1 MRTVLLSC
9 LLGAAAVAATRPHA
23 LPAWASAAA
32 LAAHFA
38 PADTAAVQGRVL
50 DRTGQGVVGA
60 TVLLKG
66 TKLGTS
72 TDANGRFLLRLPQ
85 GARKG
90 TLVVNMI
97 GYEPREVA
105 VRRGQQLDIRLAES
119 TQELKEVVI
128 GYGTGKSKP
137 LAGKVAG
144 VRSAPARS
152 RVKGE
157 RSRTADAQLS
167 GIDDVMG
174 NSMAEGIAPSVYY
187 QAPPAPE
194 TRESYAHQAENGF
207 QLVHKAPLS
216 TFSIDVDAA
225 SYANVRRYLS
235 EHAQLPPP
243 DAVRTEELVNY
254 FRYDYPQPADAPA
267 GLHLEQARCPWA
279 PAHQL
284 VLIGLQART
293 VPVEKLPPAN
303 LTFLIDVSG
312 SMQSEDKLPLV
323 KAGLRQLVQQLRPQ
337 DQVALVVYAGAAGL
351 VLPPTPGTRKSD
363 IVAALDRL
371 EAGGSTAGGAGLKLA
386 YATARQH
393 FNKEGN
399 NRVILCSDG
408 DFNVGESS
416 DDAMEHLITQERE
429 SGVFLSVL
437 GFGTG
442 NLQDSKMERLADK
455 GNGNYAYI
463 DQLGEA
469 RRVLVQ
475 QFGGT
480 LFTLAKD
487 VKLQVEFNPAKVQ
500 AYRLIGYEN
509 RLLADEDF
517 NNDRKDA
524 GELGAGQ
531 QVTALYEVVPV
542 GAPPVVDGLKYQP
555 TTQATTG
562 ASASELLTVKMRY
575 KQPQGL
581 TSSLLSRALPA
592 AAPADLARASDNLRW
607 AAAVAQMSLLLR
619 QSERRGAATWQSTVA
634 LARTAR
640 SKDDEGYRAECIRLM
655 ETAASLTPQPLTAG
669 KR

>member
-9 LLGAAAVAATRPHA
+9 LLGAAAVAATQSSS
-23 LPAWASAAA
+23 LN
-32 LAAHFA
+32 LAATA
-38 PADTAAVQGRVL
+38 GQYLRAAERDTLAVTGRIT
-50 DRTGQGVVGA
+50 DRATGQGIAGA

-66 TKLGTS
+66 TSVGVS
-72 TDANGRFLLRLPQ
+72 TEADGSFSLSFPANV
-85 GARKG
+85 RKG
-90 TLVVNMI
+90 TLVVSAV
-97 GYEPREVA
+97 GYVRQEVT
-105 VRRGQQLDIRLAES
+105 VRRGQQLNLALVADTKTMS
-119 TQELKEVVI
+119 EVVV
-128 GYGTGKSKP
+128 TGKAGRPAKAKRADEAKHADYEMVEALPNMAAPSAAP
-137 LAGKVAG
+137 LMGRVAG
-144 VRSAPARS
+144 VAVTPGYFPA
-152 RVKGE
+152 
-157 RSRTADAQLS
+157 Q
-167 GIDDVMG
+167 
-174 NSMAEGIAPSVYY
+174 
-187 QAPPAPE
+187 PE
-194 TRESYAHQAENGF
+194 NRESYAHKAENGF
-207 QLVHKAPLS
+207 QLVSKAPLS

-225 SYANVRRYLS
+225 SYSNVRRFLLQQG
-235 EHAQLPPP
+235 QLPPV

-254 FRYDYPQPADAPA
+254 FKYQYPQPSESAPA

-284 VLIGLQART
+284 VLVGMQART
-293 VPVEKLPPAN
+293 VATEKLPPAN
-303 LTFLIDVSG
+303 LVFLIDVSG
-312 SMQSEDKLPLV
+312 SMQSPDKLPLV
-323 KAGLRQLVQQLRPQ
+323 KAGLKQLVQQLRPQ
-337 DQVALVVYAGAAGL
+337 DQVSLVVYAGAAGL
-351 VLPPTPGTRKSD
+351 VLPPTPGTKKAD
-363 IVAALDRL
+363 IISALDRL

-393 FNKEGN
+393 LLKEGN

-463 DQLGEA
+463 DQLDEA

-517 NNDRKDA
+517 NNDKKDA

-555 TTQATTG
+555 AAQATTG
-562 ASASELLTVKMRY
+562 ASATELLTVKMRY
-575 KQPQGL
+575 KQPQGQ

-592 AAPADLARASDNLRW
+592 AAPANLAGASDNLRW

-619 QSERRGAATWQSTVA
+619 QSERRGEATWKSTVE

-640 SKDDEGYRAECIRLM
+640 GKDEDGYRAECIRMM
-655 ETAASLTPQPLTAG
+655 EAAASLTPEPQAFG
-669 KR
+669 SR

>member
-1 MRTVLLSC
+1 MRTVLYCS
-9 LLGAAAVAATRPHA
+9 LL
-23 LPAWASAAA
+23 AAA
-32 LAAHFA
+32 LGSTYTRPVAAQNPKTTRTAA
-38 PADTAAVQGRVL
+38 PIPTPARAVQGVVT
-50 DRTGQGVVGA
+50 DSVSGQPLPGA
-60 TVLLKG
+60 TVVLKG
-66 TKLGTS
+66 TSIGTS
-72 TDANGRFLLRLPQ
+72 TAADGTFRLPWP
-85 GARKG
+85 GRATRA
-90 TLVVNMI
+90 TLLINALGYSPTELTVRPGQRI
-97 GYEPREVA
+97 GVA
-105 VRRGQQLDIRLAES
+105 LAPA
-119 TQELKEVVI
+119 QNELKEVVV
-128 GYGTGKSKP
+128 TGVAPAIVRKDISYAAATVTQQS
-137 LAGKVAG
+137 LAGRLAG
-144 VRSAPARS
+144 VQIRGSRAPGKAKRSAAPAASGYFSKDEKAR
-152 RVKGE
+152 RRTEGE
-157 RSRTADAQLS
+157 
-167 GIDDVMG
+167 G
-174 NSMAEGIAPSVYY
+174 
-187 QAPPAPE
+187 
-194 TRESYAHQAENGF
+194 YAHQTENAF
-207 QLVHKAPLS
+207 QPVSKAPLS

-225 SYANVRRYLS
+225 SYSNVRRFLT
-235 EHAQLPPP
+235 EQAQLPPA

-254 FRYDYPQPADAPA
+254 FRYDYPQPAADAPA
-267 GLHLEQARCPWA
+267 ALHLEQARCPWA

-293 VPVEKLPPAN
+293 VPVENLPPAN
-303 LTFLIDVSG
+303 LVFLIDVSG

-323 KAGLRQLVQQLRPQ
+323 KAGLKQLVQQLRPQ
-337 DQVALVVYAGAAGL
+337 DQVALVVYAGAAGV
-351 VLPPTPGTRKSD
+351 VLPPTPGTRKGD
-363 IVAALDRL
+363 IVAALDKL
-371 EAGGSTAGGAGLKLA
+371 EAGGSTAGGEGLRLA

-399 NRVILCSDG
+399 NRVVLCTDG

-517 NNDRKDA
+517 NNDQKDA

-542 GAPPVVDGLKYQP
+542 GAPPVIDGLKYQP
-555 TTQATTG
+555 APQATAG
-562 ASASELLTVKMRY
+562 AAATELLTVKMRY
-575 KQPQGL
+575 KQPQGR
-581 TSSLLSRALPA
+581 TSSLLSQALPA
-592 AAPADLARASDNLRW
+592 AAPAALAGASTNLRW

-619 QSERRGAATWQSTVA
+619 QSERRGEATWQNTVE
-634 LARTAR
+634 LARAAR
-640 SKDDEGYRAECIRLM
+640 GKDDEGYRAECIRLM
-655 ETAASLTPQPLTAG
+655 ETAASLTPGAYG
-669 KR
+669 SR

>member
-9 LLGAAAVAATRPHA
+9 LLGAASVAAYQSSSLLPLSSAHRTYHA
-23 LPAWASAAA
+23 AGPDT
-32 LAAHFA
+32 LAV
-38 PADTAAVQGRVL
+38 TGRIT
-50 DRTGQGVVGA
+50 DRATGQGIPGV

-66 TKLGTS
+66 TTTGVTTQADGTFAL
-72 TDANGRFLLRLPQ
+72 TFPAQRR
-85 GARKG
+85 RG
-90 TLVVNMI
+90 TLVVSAV
-97 GYEPREVA
+97 GYQTQEVPA
-105 VRRGQQLDIRLAES
+105 RRGQQLNIGLSQDNRALS
-119 TQELKEVVI
+119 EVVVTGAPGRPSRI
-128 GYGTGKSKP
+128 LGKSKRAAEARQDAELSGLDEGSP
-137 LAGKVAG
+137 APSL
-144 VRSAPARS
+144 SAPAG
-152 RVKGE
+152 VVGYP
-157 RSRTADAQLS
+157 A
-167 GIDDVMG
+167 
-174 NSMAEGIAPSVYY
+174 YY
-187 QAPPAPE
+187 QAPP
-194 TRESYAHQAENGF
+194 ESRDAYAHQVENGF
-207 QLVHKAPLS
+207 QLVSKAPLS

-225 SYANVRRYLS
+225 SYSNVRRYLLQQG
-235 EHAQLPPP
+235 QLPPV

-254 FRYDYPQPADAPA
+254 FKYEYPQPAAEAPA

-279 PAHQL
+279 PQHQL
-284 VLIGLQART
+284 VLVGLQART
-293 VPVEKLPPAN
+293 VPTEKLPPAN
-303 LTFLIDVSG
+303 LVFLIDVSG
-312 SMQSEDKLPLV
+312 SMQSPDRLPLV
-323 KAGLRQLVQQLRPQ
+323 KAGLKQLVQQLRPQ
-337 DQVALVVYAGAAGL
+337 DQVSLVVYAGAAGL
-351 VLPPTPGTRKSD
+351 VLPPTPGSKRAD

-371 EAGGSTAGGAGLKLA
+371 EAGGSTAGGAGLRLA

-393 FNKEGN
+393 FMKEGN

-437 GFGTG
+437 GFGRG

-463 DQLGEA
+463 DQLDEA

-509 RLLADEDF
+509 RLLAAEDF

-542 GAPPVVDGLKYQP
+542 GAPPLVDGLKYQP
-555 TTQATTG
+555 VAQATGG
-562 ASASELLTVKMRY
+562 AAATELLTVKMRY
-575 KQPQGL
+575 KQPQGQ

-592 AAPADLARASDNLRW
+592 AAPAALAGASANLRW

-619 QSERRGAATWQSTVA
+619 QSEQRGEATWPGTVE
-634 LARTAR
+634 LARAAR
-640 SKDDEGYRAECIRLM
+640 GQDEDGYRAECIRMM
-655 ETAASLTPQPLTAG
+655 EAAASLTPQPQVVG
-669 KR
+669 QR

>member
-9 LLGAAAVAATRPHA
+9 LLGAASVAAYQSRP
-23 LPAWASAAA
+23 LSAPNAGQRIGVA
-32 LAAHFA
+32 ER
-38 PADTAAVQGRVL
+38 DTAAITGRIL
-50 DRTGQGVVGA
+50 DKSGQTLPGA
-60 TVLLKG
+60 TVALKG
-66 TKLGTS
+66 TKLAVAAAADGGFS
-72 TDANGRFLLRLPQ
+72 LRLPQ
-85 GARKG
+85 GVQRG
-90 TLVVNMI
+90 TLVVSMV
-97 GYEPREVA
+97 GYQSKEVA
-105 VRRGQQLDIRLAES
+105 VRRGQRVEIRLAES
-119 TQELKEVVI
+119 TTELKEVVV
-128 GYGTGKSKP
+128 GYSTQAEQGR
-137 LAGKVAG
+137 VAKAK
-144 VRSAPARS
+144 RAANAPAADYEVQDLS
-152 RVKGE
+152 GLAP
-157 RSRTADAQLS
+157 ADA
-167 GIDDVMG
+167 
-174 NSMAEGIAPSVYY
+174 SMPPSYAPVPG
-187 QAPPAPE
+187 PPAPE
-194 TRESYAHQAENGF
+194 NREAYAHQVENGF
-207 QLVHKAPLS
+207 QLVSKAPLS

-225 SYANVRRYLS
+225 SYSNVRRYLLQQG
-235 EHAQLPPP
+235 QLPPP

-254 FRYDYPQPADAPA
+254 FKYQYPQPAAGAPA

-279 PAHQL
+279 PQHQL
-284 VLIGLQART
+284 VLVGMQART
-293 VPVEKLPPAN
+293 VPTAQLPPAN
-303 LTFLIDVSG
+303 LVFLIDVSG
-312 SMQSEDKLPLV
+312 SMQSPDKLPLV
-323 KAGLRQLVQQLRPQ
+323 KAGLKQLVQQLRPQ

-351 VLPPTPGTRKSD
+351 VLPPTPGTRQAD

-371 EAGGSTAGGAGLKLA
+371 EAGGSTAGGAGLRLA

-416 DDAMEHLITQERE
+416 DDAMEHLVAQERE

-463 DQLGEA
+463 DQLDEA

-555 TTQATTG
+555 VAQATTG
-562 ASASELLTVKMRY
+562 AAAAELLTVKMRY
-575 KQPQGL
+575 KQPQGQ
-581 TSSLLSRALPA
+581 TSSLLSRPLPA
-592 AAPADLARASDNLRW
+592 AAPAALAGASANLRW

-619 QSERRGAATWQSTVA
+619 QSERRGEATWSSTLE
-634 LARTAR
+634 LARGAR
-640 SKDDEGYRAECIRLM
+640 GTDEDGYRAECIRLM
-655 ETAASLTPQPLTAG
+655 ETAASLTPSAPVLG
-669 KR
+669 SR

>member
-1 MRTVLLSC
+1 MDSLTVSGRVTDRASGQGIPGVTVLVKGTTNGVSTSHDGSFSLRLAPGTRKATLQFSSVGYLTQEQPTRGGQALNVGLAADTKALSEC
-9 LLGAAAVAATRPHA
+9 VVTGYSAGPAIRIRGNRAMSPGKAKRAAAP
-23 LPAWASAAA
+23 AAA
-32 LAAHFA
+32 
-38 PADTAAVQGRVL
+38 QGYFSK
-50 DRTGQGVVGA
+50 DE
-60 TVLLKG
+60 K
-66 TKLGTS
+66 
-72 TDANGRFLLRLPQ
+72 
-85 GARKG
+85 ARRQ
-90 TLVVNMI
+90 T
-97 GYEPREVA
+97 E
-105 VRRGQQLDIRLAES
+105 
-119 TQELKEVVI
+119 
-128 GYGTGKSKP
+128 
-137 LAGKVAG
+137 
-144 VRSAPARS
+144 
-152 RVKGE
+152 GE
-157 RSRTADAQLS
+157 
-167 GIDDVMG
+167 G
-174 NSMAEGIAPSVYY
+174 
-187 QAPPAPE
+187 
-194 TRESYAHQAENGF
+194 YAHQTENPF
-207 QLVHKAPLS
+207 QPVSKAPLS

-225 SYANVRRYLS
+225 SYSNVRRFLT
-235 EHAQLPPP
+235 EQAQLPPA

-254 FRYDYPQPADAPA
+254 FRYDYPQPAAEAPA
-267 GLHLEQARCPWA
+267 ALHLEQARCPWA

-293 VPVEKLPPAN
+293 VPVENLPPAN
-303 LTFLIDVSG
+303 LVFLIDVSG

-323 KAGLRQLVQQLRPQ
+323 KAGLKQLVQQLRPQ
-337 DQVALVVYAGAAGL
+337 DQVSLVVYAGAAGV
-351 VLPPTPGTRKSD
+351 VLPPTPGTRKGD

-371 EAGGSTAGGAGLKLA
+371 EAGGSTAGGEGLRLA

-399 NRVILCSDG
+399 NRVVLCTDG

-487 VKLQVEFNPAKVQ
+487 VKLQVEFNPARVQ

-517 NNDRKDA
+517 NNDQKDA

-555 TTQATTG
+555 APQATAG
-562 ASASELLTVKMRY
+562 AAATELLTVKMRY
-575 KQPQGL
+575 KQPQGR
-581 TSSLLSRALPA
+581 TSRLLSQALPA
-592 AAPADLARASDNLRW
+592 AAPTALAAASNNLRW

-619 QSERRGAATWQSTVA
+619 QSERRGEATWQNTVE

-640 SKDDEGYRAECIRLM
+640 GKDDDGYRAECIRLM
-655 ETAASLTPQPLTAG
+655 ETAASLTPGAYG
-669 KR
+669 RR

>member
-1 MRTVLLSC
+1 MRTVLYCS
-9 LLGAAAVAATRPHA
+9 LL
-23 LPAWASAAA
+23 AAA
-32 LAAHFA
+32 LGGSLAHSA
-38 PADTAAVQGRVL
+38 PTLPPAGGTAPQRAVADSLTIRGRVT
-50 DRTGQGVVGA
+50 DRASGQGLPGA
-60 TVLLKG
+60 TVLVKG
-66 TKLGTS
+66 TSNGVS
-72 TDANGRFLLRLPQ
+72 TNADGRFSLLLPAGSGQ
-85 GARKG
+85 VTLEISSVGYLRQEVKARAGQPVQVALSADNKA
-90 TLVVNMI
+90 LS
-97 GYEPREVA
+97 EV
-105 VRRGQQLDIRLAES
+105 
-119 TQELKEVVI
+119 VVI
-128 GYGTGKSKP
+128 GYGV
-137 LAGKVAG
+137 AGRVAG
-144 VRSAPARS
+144 VRIRGAATPGKAKRAHPSASAPGYYS
-152 RVKGE
+152 QE
-157 RSRTADAQLS
+157 RKDRAQRRR
-167 GIDDVMG
+167 
-174 NSMAEGIAPSVYY
+174 EG
-187 QAPPAPE
+187 
-194 TRESYAHQAENGF
+194 ESYAHQAENPF
-207 QLVHKAPLS
+207 LVASKAPLS

-225 SYANVRRYLS
+225 SYSNVRRYLT
-235 EHAQLPPP
+235 EQGQLPPP
-243 DAVRTEELVNY
+243 DAVRTEELLNY
-254 FRYDYPQPADAPA
+254 FRYDYPQPAAEAPA

-293 VPVEKLPPAN
+293 VPVAQLPPAN
-303 LTFLIDVSG
+303 LVFLIDVSG

-323 KAGLRQLVQQLRPQ
+323 KAGLKQLVQQMRPQ

-351 VLPPTPGTRKSD
+351 VLPPTPGTRKHD

-371 EAGGSTAGGAGLKLA
+371 EAGGSTAGGDGLRLA

-487 VKLQVEFNPAKVQ
+487 VKLQVEFNPAQVQ

-542 GAPPVVDGLKYQP
+542 DAPPVVDGLKYQP
-555 TTQATTG
+555 VAQATPGG
-562 ASASELLTVKMRY
+562 AATELLTVKMRY

-592 AAPADLARASDNLRW
+592 AAPATLAGASDNLRW
-607 AAAVAQMSLLLR
+607 AAAVAQMGMLLR
-619 QSERRGAATWQSTVA
+619 QSERRGEATWPRTVE
-634 LARTAR
+634 LARGAR
-640 SKDDEGYRAECIRLM
+640 GKDEEGYRAECIRLM
-655 ETAASLTPQPLTAG
+655 ETAASLTPGAVG
-669 KR
+669 SR

>member
-1 MRTVLLSC
+1 MRTVLCCS
-9 LLGAAAVAATRPHA
+9 LL
-23 LPAWASAAA
+23 AAA
-32 LAAHFA
+32 LSSAYVHSA
-38 PADTAAVQGRVL
+38 TAQTPLGVRPESAVVDSLTVRGRVT
-50 DRTGQGVVGA
+50 DRASGQGIPGV
-60 TVLLKG
+60 TVLVKG
-66 TKLGTS
+66 TTNGVSTS
-72 TDANGRFLLRLPQ
+72 HDGRYSLLLTP
-85 GARKG
+85 GARKV
-90 TLVVNMI
+90 TLQFSSV
-97 GYEPREVA
+97 GY
-105 VRRGQQLDIRLAES
+105 L
-119 TQELKEVVI
+119 TQEQPARGGQALNVALSADAKALSECVVT
-128 GYGTGKSKP
+128 GYG
-137 LAGKVAG
+137 LAGRVAG
-144 VRSAPARS
+144 VRVR
-152 RVKGE
+152 
-157 RSRTADAQLS
+157 
-167 GIDDVMG
+167 G
-174 NSMAEGIAPSVYY
+174 NRSMAPSKAKRAAGPAYFSKEEKARRRTEGEA
-187 QAPPAPE
+187 
-194 TRESYAHQAENGF
+194 YAHQTENPF
-207 QLVHKAPLS
+207 QPVSKAPLS

-225 SYANVRRYLS
+225 SYSNVRRYLT
-235 EHAQLPPP
+235 EQAQLPPA

-254 FRYDYPQPADAPA
+254 FRYDYPQPAAEAPA
-267 GLHLEQARCPWA
+267 ALHLEQARCPWA

-293 VPVEKLPPAN
+293 VPVENLPAAN
-303 LTFLIDVSG
+303 LVFLIDVSG

-323 KAGLRQLVQQLRPQ
+323 KAGLKQLVQQLRPQ
-337 DQVALVVYAGAAGL
+337 DQVSLVVYAGAAGV
-351 VLPPTPGTRKSD
+351 VLPPTPGTRKGD

-371 EAGGSTAGGAGLKLA
+371 EAGGSTAGGEGLRLA

-393 FNKEGN
+393 YNKEGN

-487 VKLQVEFNPAKVQ
+487 VKLQVEFNPAQVQ

-517 NNDRKDA
+517 NNDQKDA

-555 TTQATTG
+555 APPTTAGAAAT
-562 ASASELLTVKMRY
+562 ELLTVKMRY
-575 KQPQGL
+575 KQPQGR

-592 AAPADLARASDNLRW
+592 AAPAALAGASNNLRW

-619 QSERRGAATWQSTVA
+619 QSERRGEATWQNTVE

-640 SKDDEGYRAECIRLM
+640 GKDDDGYRAECIRLM
-655 ETAASLTPQPLTAG
+655 ETAASLTPGAYG
-669 KR
+669 RR